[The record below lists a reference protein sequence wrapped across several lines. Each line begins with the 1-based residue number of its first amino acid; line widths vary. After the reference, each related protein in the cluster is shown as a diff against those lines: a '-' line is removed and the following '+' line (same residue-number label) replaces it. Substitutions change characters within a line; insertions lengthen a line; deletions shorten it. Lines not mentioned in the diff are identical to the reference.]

1 MARFGEDFLQTQLER
16 RQKWA
21 EKGLRSGSGKRFSL
35 TNPASKAPARKKAQ
49 REVGARL
56 GDPGYV
62 SPHAAAMARLA
73 KDPDL
78 RKGLQEYYEQ
88 VELFAR
94 IEVADPELYALTSA
108 IPNGGYRPKKTA
120 GMMTASGLKNGYPDV
135 MVDMPRGVYHG
146 CRLELKAKGGRI
158 SEAQI
163 FKLRLLAEQG
173 YCCVL
178 AEGVDEAYQ
187 LLMQYRN
194 LAPGETMAPWPRN
207 AAWEQ
212 KENDNNEDDE

>member
-21 EKGLRSGSGKRFSL
+21 EKGLRSGSGKSFNLS
-35 TNPASKAPARKKAQ
+35 NPASKPASKKKVQ
-49 REVGARL
+49 RPVGARL
-56 GDPGYV
+56 GDPDYV
-62 SPHAAAMARLA
+62 SPHASALATLA
-73 KDPDL
+73 KDPDK

-173 YCCVL
+173 YYCTL
-178 AEGVDEAYQ
+178 AEGVEEAYQ
-187 LLMQYRN
+187 QLMQYRH
-194 LAPGETMAPWPRN
+194 LAPGESMPTWPRN
-207 AAWEQ
+207 AAWEET
-212 KENDNNEDDE
+212 ENNNK

>member
-21 EKGLRSGSGKRFSL
+21 EKGLRSGSGKSFNLS
-35 TNPASKAPARKKAQ
+35 NPASKPASKKKVQ
-49 REVGARL
+49 RPVGARL
-56 GDPGYV
+56 GDPDYV
-62 SPHAAAMARLA
+62 SPHAAALATLA
-73 KDPDL
+73 KDPDK

-173 YCCVL
+173 YYCTL
-178 AEGVDEAYQ
+178 AEGVEEAYQ
-187 LLMQYRN
+187 QLMQYRH
-194 LAPGETMAPWPRN
+194 LAPGESMPTWPRN
-207 AAWEQ
+207 AAWEET
-212 KENDNNEDDE
+212 ENNNK

>member
-21 EKGLRSGSGKRFSL
+21 EKGLCSGSGKSFNLS
-35 TNPASKAPARKKAQ
+35 NPTSKPSSKKKVQ
-49 REVGARL
+49 RPVGARL

-62 SPHAAAMARLA
+62 SPHAVAMAMLA
-73 KDPDL
+73 KKPDL
-78 RKGLQEYYEQ
+78 RKGNQEYYEQ

-108 IPNGGYRPKKTA
+108 IPNGGYRPGKTA

-173 YCCVL
+173 YYCTL
-178 AEGVDEAYQ
+178 AEGVEEAYQ
-187 LLMQYRN
+187 LLMQYRH
-194 LAPGETMAPWPRN
+194 LAPGESIPTWPRN
-207 AAWEQ
+207 VAWAE
-212 KENDNNEDDE
+212 KENNEQ